1 MLPYET
7 IFSRTRGRINDI
19 KELSL
24 DENDLNELWTERLHS
39 IAGDERVIEKF
50 TSFDMDDEIQ
60 QIEFEMKYPVCDFA
74 D

>member
-39 IAGDERVIEKF
+39 IVGDERVFKRLTGTRPI
-50 TSFDMDDEIQ
+50 S
-60 QIEFEMKYPVCDFA
+60 P
-74 D
+74 